1 MKIAFILSYGS
12 FAPTNGIV
20 SQGLTWK
27 KGLESLGHKVILINM
42 WDKNDWKSFDAI
54 LFYGFSVY
62 SCDFIETLYTV
73 NKNIIIAP
81 ILDPDYSITALK
93 IYSHWGSCKLRLTN
107 PFYRLHTI
115 TDKIKTILV
124 RSEFEKKYMVNGFG
138 FPAEKC
144 KIVRLSCGITSPDI
158 LPQKEPFCLHIS
170 LLCDKRK
177 NVKRLIEAAKKYNFR
192 LVLAGKLRNQEEQ
205 QLLHSW
211 IGNADNIEYHGFI
224 SEEEKMD
231 LYSRAKVFA
240 LPSTNEGVGIVALEA
255 AAMGCD
261 IVITKLGGPHEYY
274 EDKAKIVDPYN
285 VDEIGQAV
293 KYFIDGNTFQP
304 ELSMFINREYSPHNI
319 SNKLFNVISFK

>member
-1 MKIAFILSYGS
+1 MKIAFILSYGG

-27 KGLESLGHKVILINM
+27 KGLESLGHEVILINM
-42 WDKNDWKSFDAI
+42 WDKNDWKSFDGI
-54 LFYGFSVY
+54 LFFGFNVY
-62 SCDFIETLYTV
+62 SCEFINVVSKV
-73 NKNIIIAP
+73 NSNIIVAP
-81 ILDPDYSITALK
+81 ILDPDYSIISLR
-93 IYSHWGSCKLRLTN
+93 IYTHWGSHKLRLTN
-107 PFYRLHTI
+107 PFYSLRGVKN
-115 TDKIKTILV
+115 KIKTVLV
-124 RSEFEKKYMVNGFG
+124 RSEFEKTYMVKGFG

-144 KIVRLSCGITSPDI
+144 KIVRLSCGITPPDI

-177 NVKRLIEAAKKYNFR
+177 NVKRLIDAAKKYNFR

-211 IGNADNIEYHGFI
+211 IGNANNIEYRGFI

-274 EDKAKIVDPYN
+274 QDKAKIVDPYN
-285 VDEIGQAV
+285 VDEIGQAI
-293 KYFIDGNTFQP
+293 KYFIDGKTYQP
-304 ELSMFINREYSPHNI
+304 DLKYFILQNYSLQNI
-319 SNKLFNVISFK
+319 SRILTTVI

>member
-1 MKIAFILSYGS
+1 MNIAFILSHAAFS
-12 FAPTNGIV
+12 PSNGVI

-42 WDKNDWKSFDAI
+42 WDKNDWKSYDAI
-54 LFYGFSVY
+54 LFYGFSEY
-62 SCDFIETLYTV
+62 SYNFINALYTI

-81 ILDPDYSITALK
+81 ILDPDYSISALK
-93 IYSHWGSCKLRLTN
+93 IYTHWGSHKLRLTN
-107 PFYRLHTI
+107 PFYSLRSVKN
-115 TDKIKTILV
+115 KIKTVLV
-124 RSEFEKKYMVNGFG
+124 RSEFEKKYMVEGFG

-144 KIVRLSCGITSPDI
+144 KIVRLSCGITPPDT
-158 LPQKEPFCLHIS
+158 LPPKEPFCLHIS

-211 IGNADNIEYHGFI
+211 IGNANNIEYRGFI

-274 EDKAKIVDPYN
+274 EDKAKIVNPYSI
-285 VDEIGQAV
+285 DEIGQAV

-304 ELSMFINREYSPHNI
+304 DLKKSVLRNYSNDSISITLLNNI
-319 SNKLFNVISFK
+319 L